1 MALKPSTIKLM
12 YGKLNP
18 KFAIQ
23 GFSKIIDA
31 NNDVNALSALG
42 DDLGNLARYVSKAS
56 ASGDTSE
63 AILNAMRPT
72 YNASGFATAPTGVLA
87 KMFRKLTSYNIP
99 QGALPQ
105 VDDGISEYMKLLR
118 QVYR

>member
-1 MALKPSTIKLM
+1 M

-31 NNDVNALSALG
+31 NNDTSALSALG
-42 DDLGNLARYVSKAS
+42 SDLGRLAKYVTKAS
-56 ASGDTSE
+56 ASGNASN
-63 AILNAMRPT
+63 AVLNAMRPT
-72 YNASGFATAPTGVLA
+72 YNASGFAAAPTGVLP
-87 KMFRKLTSYNIP
+87 KMFKKLTSYNIP
-99 QGALPQ
+99 KGALPQ
-105 VDDGISEYMKLLR
+105 VDDGISEYMRLLR